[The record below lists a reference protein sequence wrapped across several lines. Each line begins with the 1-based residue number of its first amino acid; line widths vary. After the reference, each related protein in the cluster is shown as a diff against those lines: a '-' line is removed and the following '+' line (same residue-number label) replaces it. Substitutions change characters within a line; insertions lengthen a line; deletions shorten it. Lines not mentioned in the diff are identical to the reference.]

1 MRLKVEARENQRWH
15 RLSTQAKGLE
25 ALKLLA
31 LEGRRQHCIHLS
43 FGLLTGQGHLLIR
56 EGLLCDIQTPPLLCL
71 QDNTALL
78 SMIAPV
84 LQTGGAMSGGVAFQV
99 DTGDMQRRGRR
110 WRGILLPRRGR
121 GGRRRRRE
129 AMGT

>member
-1 MRLKVEARENQRWH
+1 MRLKVEVRENQRRH

-31 LEGRRQHCIHLS
+31 LEGRRQHCILL
-43 FGLLTGQGHLLIR
+43 GLLTGQDHLLIR
-56 EGLLCDIQTPPLLCL
+56 EGLRCDNLTPPPLIPEAS
-71 QDNTALL
+71 TALL

-110 WRGILLPRRGR
+110 GRGILLLRRGR
-121 GGRRRRRE
+121 GGRRRRRK